1 MVEWILIVNL
11 IISVSNDEIAPVEP
25 ITAYA
30 FNQLMQFKMSME
42 SMEKCWETAANI
54 NGATYVL
61 SPTVKIQSRCEKI
74 TNKESTSE

>member
-1 MVEWILIVNL
+1 
-11 IISVSNDEIAPVEP
+11 
-25 ITAYA
+25 
-30 FNQLMQFKMSME
+30 ME

-74 TNKESTSE
+74 TNKESISE

>member
-11 IISVSNDEIAPVEP
+11 IISMSNDEIAPVEP

-42 SMEKCWETAANI
+42 SMEI
-54 NGATYVL
+54 L
-61 SPTVKIQSRCEKI
+61 SNQR
-74 TNKESTSE
+74 